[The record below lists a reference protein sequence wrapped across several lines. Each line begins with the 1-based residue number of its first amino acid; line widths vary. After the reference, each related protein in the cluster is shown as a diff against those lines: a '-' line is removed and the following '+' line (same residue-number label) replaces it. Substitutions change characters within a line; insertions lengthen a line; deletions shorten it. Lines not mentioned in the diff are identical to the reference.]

1 MRFFIKMHDVNFMKI
16 MILTL
21 QKCASRLR
29 RVQKMKNHENLMLF
43 YKIVKKQNVVPMQH
57 GNKKKPRQENE
68 QPKTHFLGSR
78 ETVTIIDTFFQALR
92 KPFKTRY
99 LAEVAG

>member
-1 MRFFIKMHDVNFMKI
+1 MHDVNLMKI

-29 RVQKMKNHENLMLF
+29 RVQKIKNHDFLIIL

-57 GNKKKPRQENE
+57 GNKKRPRQENE
-68 QPKTHFLGSR
+68 QPKTQILGSR
-78 ETVTIIDTFFQALR
+78 ETVTIIDTFL
-92 KPFKTRY
+92 KC
-99 LAEVAG
+99 